1 MVALYARLMR
11 LYPETFR
18 ARFADEMLLTLRD
31 EIRFGGRVPWVRR
44 FADLFGSALVQRGR
58 DGKMRTKLAVIAFIV
73 LAVGGGTF
81 VVTGAASSVSGGAFA
96 LGIIALLAILY
107 GIAALL
113 ARRGA
118 LGAEHDYAAR
128 TFRWWWVPAGLIG
141 AFQLLFMTGQLIDDP
156 KIENV
161 FALAVV
167 AAFSA
172 LVFGGMAVRNR
183 RAGNWMI
190 ATGVLPMVPFI
201 WVVVPPLVSLLV
213 IVMAMSDNI
222 RMTRAQPAV

>member
-1 MVALYARLMR
+1 
-11 LYPETFR
+11 
-18 ARFADEMLLTLRD
+18 
-31 EIRFGGRVPWVRR
+31 
-44 FADLFGSALVQRGR
+44 
-58 DGKMRTKLAVIAFIV
+58 VIAFIV
-73 LAVGGGTF
+73 VAVGGGTF
-81 VVTGAASSVSGGAFA
+81 LVTGAAASVPGGMFA
-96 LGIIALLAILY
+96 VGILALLAMVY
-107 GIAALL
+107 GVSALL

-118 LGAEHDYAAR
+118 LGAEHDYSAR
-128 TFRWWWVPAGLIG
+128 RKHWWWIPAALVG
-141 AFQLLFMTGQLIDDP
+141 AFQLLFMAGQLIEDP

-167 AAFSA
+167 GAFSA
-172 LVFGGMAVRNR
+172 LVFGGMAVSNR